1 MNNKDMTL
9 LFPQGALL
17 LADPAIKPYNGCTV
31 VASVDNANVL
41 IRRYSMGNS
50 TIVLSTHSYDS
61 TAPDL
66 LLDRRRVR
74 IMGVVVWYRAEMD
87 IV

>member
-1 MNNKDMTL
+1 
-9 LFPQGALL
+9 
-17 LADPAIKPYNGCTV
+17 
-31 VASVDNANVL
+31 
-41 IRRYSMGNS
+41 MGNS